1 MKKSCLIPVLLFFL
15 IFPICAQSK
24 YGTQNEIIN
33 LSLTENAGVLNGN
46 INEYVYLFGE
56 CLNDE
61 GLLSRLDWDV
71 KNVFFYEQKIQMDIA
86 KYIYLGLD
94 IFSAFSKKS
103 GNMQDYDW
111 LNYKYWPKD
120 PPTELTNYS
129 IHDNYIEGF
138 NKFNLSLGLN
148 FFIIPE
154 TILSAFLQYEYAC
167 INFTASDGYK
177 TYKSDNWEPIDFEG
191 KVILYKQIFHAPF
204 IGLSL
209 RTKIIPHFLIN
220 TNIAISP
227 FLMTIDSYDYHLKNR
242 TNGGTVFWDKIINS
256 FALKTSA
263 GIQFNFVKHHNIGLN
278 ASLCYLPISIGEDST
293 KLLDA
298 DGNISSN
305 SKEWVVQSC
314 FGGTSNFLWSIA
326 LSYTFTLF

>member
-56 CLNDE
+56 CLNDD

-71 KNVFFYEQKIQMDIA
+71 KNIFFYEQKIQMDIA

-94 IFSAFSKKS
+94 IFSAFAKKS

-111 LNYKYWPKD
+111 LNSTTKAWKD
-120 PPTELTNYS
+120 DDPTEITNYS
-129 IHDNYIEGF
+129 IHDNYLKGF

-148 FFIIPE
+148 FFLIPK
-154 TILSAFLQYEYAC
+154 TVLSAFLQYEYAC
-167 INFTASDGYK
+167 INFSASDGFR
-177 TYKSDNWEPIDFEG
+177 TYKSENWDLIRFEG
-191 KVILYKQIFHAPF
+191 KVISYKQIFNAAF

-209 RTKIIPHFLIN
+209 RTKIIPHILIN
-220 TNIAISP
+220 TDIAISP
-227 FLMTIDSYDYHLKNR
+227 FLTIIDSYDYHWIRN
-242 TNGGTVFWDKIINS
+242 TVFRDNIINS

-263 GIQFNFVKHHNIGLN
+263 GIQFNFAKHHNIGLN
-278 ASLCYLPISIGEDST
+278 ASLSYLPISIGEDST

-305 SKEWVVQSC
+305 SKEWAVQSC